1 LPATPIGNVL
11 RGTAHSHEV
20 MLHKKHQEMKSSLK
34 PSILIVVITFVF
46 INCSTHTNELPEDLT
61 QNIEKRIEYGLNGAI
76 AIGVIDQDGIR
87 YYNFGSKHSTGAE
100 VNEHSIFE
108 IGSISKTFT
117 ATLLADQ
124 VQNGNL
130 NSDDLVNEILPDSVK
145 ISVLGNQQITLG
157 HLSDHTSGL
166 PRMPSNFNP
175 TNPNNPFAD
184 YTVAQLYDFI
194 SSYKPIREVG
204 AAFEY
209 SNLAVGLLGHVLSL
223 QAGKTYEDLLS
234 EVITTPLGMN
244 ETKITLDEK
253 MKNNLVEGR
262 DEFGRMAQNWDF
274 RSLAGAGAIKSS
286 TSDMIKYISAQLEF
300 TETSL
305 SKAFE
310 LTHQKRHNKY
320 PVKQGD
326 HPIAMGLG
334 WIITAK
340 SEGDIYWHTGGTGGY
355 RTYIG
360 FNKSLRK
367 GVIVLATGDDPSD
380 IGTYL
385 MYSDSL
391 KELKRSLSTELA
403 QKIDLQGV
411 ENAKTYFEDVVINNL
426 EEFSYGSFPLNRLG
440 YSYLNENNIDAS
452 IAVFEINIKL
462 FPDSWNV
469 YDSYGEALR
478 KIGRFKESHDNYRKS
493 VELNPQN
500 QSGLNAIIE
509 LEEKLGIS
517 QQ

>member
-1 LPATPIGNVL
+1 MIKPIINFI
-11 RGTAHSHEV
+11 
-20 MLHKKHQEMKSSLK
+20 LHKKHQEMKSYLK
-34 PSILIVVITFVF
+34 SSILIVVITFVF
-46 INCSTHTNELPEDLT
+46 INCSTHRNVLPEDVT

-87 YYNFGSKHSTGAE
+87 YYNFGSRNSTGAE

-124 VQNGNL
+124 VLNGNL
-130 NSDDLVNEILPDSVK
+130 NSDDPVNNILSDSVK
-145 ISVLGNQQITLG
+145 ISISGNQQITLG

-175 TNPNNPFAD
+175 ANPNNPFAD

-194 SSYKPIREVG
+194 SFYKPIREVG
-204 AAFEY
+204 AEFEY
-209 SNLAVGLLGHVLSL
+209 SNLGVGLLGHVLSL
-223 QAGKTYEDLLS
+223 QTGKTYEDLLS
-234 EVITTPLGMN
+234 EVITVPLEMD
-244 ETKITLDEK
+244 ETRITIDEK
-253 MKNNLVEGR
+253 MKNNLAEGR
-262 DEFGRMAQNWDF
+262 DEFGHKAENWDF
-274 RSLAGAGAIKSS
+274 GSLAGAGAIRSS
-286 TSDMIKYISAQLEF
+286 TSDMIKYISAQLGF

-305 SKAFE
+305 SKAIE

-320 PVKQGD
+320 PVKEGED
-326 HPIAMGLG
+326 TIALGLG
-334 WIITAK
+334 WIITPK
-340 SEGDIYWHTGGTGGY
+340 SEGDIYWHNGGTGGY
-355 RTYIG
+355 RTYLG

-367 GVIVLATGDDPSD
+367 GVVVLATGDDPSD

-385 MYSDSL
+385 LYSDLL

-403 QKIDLQGV
+403 QQIDIQGV
-411 ENAKTYFEDVVINNL
+411 ENAKRFFEDSVVNNL
-426 EEFSYGSFPLNRLG
+426 EEFSYGSYPLNRLG
-440 YSYLNENNIDAS
+440 YSYLNEDNIDAS
-452 IAVFEINIKL
+452 IAIFEINIKL

-478 KIGRFKESHDNYRKS
+478 EIGRFQESHDNYQKS
-493 VELNPQN
+493 VEINPQN

-517 QQ
+517 KQ